1 MQGTDTAVRS
11 YSISHKKLNKQQ
23 SEARRKRGGSMDNLI
38 DSIETSKTSSFL
50 TFTERAD
57 KYIFSSAEK
66 MTKISQDTKKK
77 CSSIK
82 NLSFGSLKTKDDQ
95 KEVKITSV

>member
-1 MQGTDTAVRS
+1 MTN
-11 YSISHKKLNKQQ
+11 I
-23 SEARRKRGGSMDNLI
+23 
-38 DSIETSKTSSFL
+38 
-50 TFTERAD
+50 

-95 KEVKITSV
+95 KEVKSPAFKVLP

>member
-1 MQGTDTAVRS
+1 
-11 YSISHKKLNKQQ
+11 
-23 SEARRKRGGSMDNLI
+23 MDNLI
-38 DSIETSKTSSFL
+38 DSIESSKSLVGLLSPEPL
-50 TFTERAD
+50 SNYTF
-57 KYIFSSAEK
+57 SAEK

-82 NLSFGSLKTKDDQ
+82 NLSFGSLKTKDDH

>member
-1 MQGTDTAVRS
+1 
-11 YSISHKKLNKQQ
+11 
-23 SEARRKRGGSMDNLI
+23 MDNLI
-38 DSIETSKTSSFL
+38 DSIETSETYSFL
-50 TFTERAD
+50 KSKMTNI